1 LVHPEFFHTEQE
13 ADFMA
18 TFETMTINM
27 GPQHPSTHGVLRL
40 VLELDGEVVVKA
52 TPHIGFLHRGVE
64 KLSEHRTYH
73 QVLPLTD
80 RLDYLAPM
88 HNNLGYVL
96 AVEKLFGLTDAIPER
111 AQVVRVMMAE
121 LTRLKSHLV
130 WLACHALDIGAMTVF
145 IYCFREREHIMDFYE
160 KLSGARMTSNYFRVG
175 GLSADLPDGIEQEI
189 RKFIDEMPYHIDTYE
204 GLLTGNKI
212 WQKRIMGVGMIS
224 AEDAIDLGVTG
235 PSLRGSGVNWDL
247 RRDQPYSGYEN
258 YDFEVAVGEGCDTWS
273 RYHVRLKEMRESCKI
288 VRQALDKLKPGPVLA
303 DAPKVCLPPKKD
315 VVNTIEGLIHH
326 FKIISEGPK
335 PEVGEVY
342 VGVENPKGEVGFYIV
357 SDGSPRPYRMKIRP
371 ASFINLQALPKMCEG
386 SLIADV
392 VAVIG
397 TLDIVLGEIDR

>member
-1 LVHPEFFHTEQE
+1 
-13 ADFMA
+13 MA
-18 TFETMTINM
+18 NFETMTINM
-27 GPQHPSTHGVLRL
+27 GPQHPSTHGVLQL
-40 VLELDGEVVVKA
+40 VLELDGEIVVKA
-52 TPHIGFLHRGVE
+52 TPHVGFLHRGVE

-96 AVEKLFGLTDAIPER
+96 AVEKLLGLTDAIPER
-111 AQVVRVMMAE
+111 AQVVRVLLAE
-121 LTRLKSHLV
+121 LTRIKSHLV

-160 KLSGARMTSNYFRVG
+160 KISGARMTSNYFRVG

-189 RKFIDEMPYHIDTYE
+189 RKFIDEMPYHIETYE

-212 WQKRIMGVGMIS
+212 WQKRIQGVGVIS

-258 YDFEVAVGEGCDTWS
+258 YDFEVAVSEGCDTWA
-273 RYHVRLKEMRESCKI
+273 RYHGRLKEMRESCKI
-288 VRQALDKLKPGPVLA
+288 IRQALDKLKPGPILA
-303 DAPKVCLPPKKD
+303 DAPKICLPPKKD
-315 VVNTIEGLIHH
+315 VVNSIEGLIHH
-326 FKIISEGPK
+326 FKIISEGFK
-335 PEVGEVY
+335 PEPGEVY

-357 SDGSPRPYRMKIRP
+357 SDGSPRPYRMKIRS
-371 ASFINLQALPKMCEG
+371 ASFVNLQALPKMVEG

>member
-1 LVHPEFFHTEQE
+1 
-13 ADFMA
+13 MA
-18 TFETMTINM
+18 NTETMTINM

-40 VLELDGEVVVKA
+40 ILELDGETVVKA
-52 TPHIGFLHRGVE
+52 VPHIGFLHRGIE

-96 AVEKLFGLTDAIPER
+96 AVEKLLGITEQIPER
-111 AQVVRVMMAE
+111 ANVVRVIMAE
-121 LTRLKSHLV
+121 LTRIKSHLV

-145 IYCFREREHIMDFYE
+145 IYCFREREHIMDIYE

-175 GLSADLPDGIEQEI
+175 GLSADLPDGLEQEI
-189 RKFIDEMPYHIDTYE
+189 RDFIDSMPGHIATYE
-204 GLLTGNKI
+204 GLLTGNRI
-212 WQKRIMGVGMIS
+212 WQKRIQGVGVIS

-235 PSLRGSGVNWDL
+235 PSLRGSGVDWDL
-247 RRDQPYSGYEN
+247 RRDNPYSGYED
-258 YDFEVAVGEGCDTWS
+258 YDFNVIVDDGCDTWA

-288 VRQALDKLKPGPVLA
+288 ILQGLDKLKPGPILA
-303 DAPKVCLPPKKD
+303 DCPKICLPPKKD

-326 FKIISEGPK
+326 FKIISEGFK
-335 PEVGEVY
+335 PEVGEIY
-342 VGVENPKGEVGFYIV
+342 QGVENPKGEVGFYLV

>member
-1 LVHPEFFHTEQE
+1 
-13 ADFMA
+13 MA
-18 TFETMTINM
+18 TTEIMTVNM
-27 GPQHPSTHGVLRL
+27 GPQHPSTHGVLQL
-40 VLELDGEVVVKA
+40 ILELDGEVVKKA

-96 AVEKLFGLTDAIPER
+96 AVEKLVGITDVIPDR
-111 AQVVRVMMAE
+111 AQTVRVLMAE
-121 LTRLKSHLV
+121 LTRLKSHLI

-145 IYCFREREHIMDFYE
+145 LYCFREREHIMEFYE
-160 KLSGARMTSNYFRVG
+160 KLSGARMTSNYFRIG
-175 GLSADLPDGIEQEI
+175 GLSADLPDGFEREV
-189 RKFIDEMPYHIDTYE
+189 REFIDTMPGHIDTYE

-212 WQKRIMGVGMIS
+212 WQKRTQGVGVIS

-235 PSLRGSGVNWDL
+235 PSLRGSGVDWDL
-247 RRDQPYSGYEN
+247 RRDNPYSGYEN
-258 YDFEVAVGEGCDTWS
+258 YDFEVIVEQDCDTWA
-273 RYHVRLKEMRESCKI
+273 RYHARLKEMRESVKI
-288 VRQALDKLKPGPVLA
+288 IRQALDRLKPGPILA
-303 DAPKVCLPPKKD
+303 DCPKICLPPKED
-315 VVNTIEGLIHH
+315 TVNSIEGLIHH
-326 FKIISEGPK
+326 FKIVSEGFKAEP
-335 PEVGEVY
+335 GEVY
-342 VGVENPKGEVGFYIV
+342 VGVENPKGEVGYYLI
-357 SDGSPRPYRMKIRP
+357 SDGSAKPYRMKIRP